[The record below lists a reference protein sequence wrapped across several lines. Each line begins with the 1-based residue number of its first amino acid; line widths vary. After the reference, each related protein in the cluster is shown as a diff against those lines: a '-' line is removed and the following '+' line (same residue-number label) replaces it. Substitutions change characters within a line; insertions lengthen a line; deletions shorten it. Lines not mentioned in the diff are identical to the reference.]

1 MIYTC
6 ARFDVA
12 TSLIM
17 IQFHWVVTPGVRLL
31 ISDVSKTER
40 LCVHGSRSLILHC
53 LDPWKCRRY
62 ASQKRR

>member
-6 ARFDVA
+6 ARYYVA

-40 LCVHGSRSLILHC
+40 LCVHGSRSLIL
-53 LDPWKCRRY
+53 
-62 ASQKRR
+62 Q